1 MKKLKIIIIILLLL
15 IICLR
20 AKNTQYHFQIIE
32 KDNQIEKLKQE
43 NMKSKLILQVH
54 DELLV
59 EVHKDELDEV
69 KEILKNEMENAVKL
83 DVPLE
88 IDMHLGAT
96 WFEAK

>member
-43 NMKSKLILQVH
+43 NLKYQYEIEKLNEQWGVYSK
-54 DELLV
+54 
-59 EVHKDELDEV
+59 
-69 KEILKNEMENAVKL
+69 
-83 DVPLE
+83 
-88 IDMHLGAT
+88 
-96 WFEAK
+96 

>member
-43 NMKSKLILQVH
+43 N
-54 DELLV
+54 
-59 EVHKDELDEV
+59 
-69 KEILKNEMENAVKL
+69 LKHQYQIEEMNEQWGVYSE
-83 DVPLE
+83 
-88 IDMHLGAT
+88 
-96 WFEAK
+96 